1 MAQRVGYDTDR
12 GRLDLTVHPF
22 EISFT
27 RNDVRITTRVND
39 EWMPKCVFGALHE
52 AGHAL
57 YEQYCDPA
65 YTRTPLA
72 TDLIG
77 LYAVGGVSFGAHES
91 QSRLFENHVGR
102 SREFWELNYGDLV
115 DTFPDELAGID
126 VETFW
131 RAINRVE
138 PGLVRVESDELTYDF
153 HVMLRVEIEAALI
166 DGSLAVR
173 DLPDVWNAKVKEYLG
188 LDVPNNRLGVLQD
201 VHWSSGQ
208 IGTFCNYTI
217 GNVMA
222 GQLAAKAQQ
231 DTEVRDGLA
240 RADYRPIREWLTEH
254 IHRHGRR
261 YTRDELL
268 QRTTG
273 EGLNPVPYID
283 YLTHKYTEIYGL

>member
-1 MAQRVGYDTDR
+1 
-12 GRLDLTVHPF
+12 
-22 EISFT
+22 
-27 RNDVRITTRVND
+27 
-39 EWMPKCVFGALHE
+39 
-52 AGHAL
+52 
-57 YEQYCDPA
+57 
-65 YTRTPLA
+65 
-72 TDLIG
+72 
-77 LYAVGGVSFGAHES
+77 
-91 QSRLFENHVGR
+91 
-102 SREFWELNYGDLV
+102 
-115 DTFPDELAGID
+115 
-126 VETFW
+126 
-131 RAINRVE
+131 
-138 PGLVRVESDELTYDF
+138 
-153 HVMLRVEIEAALI
+153 
-166 DGSLAVR
+166 
-173 DLPDVWNAKVKEYLG
+173 
-188 LDVPNNRLGVLQD
+188 VLQD

-283 YLTHKYTEIYGL
+283 YLTHKYTDIYGL